1 MKSLKKFLKG
11 LMGNIDNDKIENYYG
26 HGAHNHDHGGHSH
39 NGDNEH
45 QPANKYKCPKNCEGN
60 KVYDNPGNCP
70 VCNMKL
76 MPVNDKHHDTK
87 DNDAPHNEEHHHGH
101 KH

>member
-1 MKSLKKFLKG
+1 MKTLKKFFRGLKG
-11 LMGNIDNDKIENYYG
+11 NINKDDIENYYG
-26 HGAHNHDHGGHSH
+26 HGTLKHEHHEKIQ

-45 QPANKYKCPKNCEGN
+45 HQVIKYKCPMNCEGN
-60 KVYDNPGNCP
+60 KVYDKPGNCP

-76 MPVNDKHHDTK
+76 MPVNDKQQDTK
-87 DNDAPHNEEHHHGH
+87 DHDAPHNEEHHHRH